1 MADMQKMEPI
11 PVYMEKSEAELFLQ
25 FQQYHDVFALL
36 VERRVFEQRSAAITL
51 HFDNKGHLRTIAR
64 ADVLFSD
71 KTDFTNTN

>member
-1 MADMQKMEPI
+1 MADMEQI
-11 PVYMEKSEAELFLQ
+11 PVFMETKDAELFLQ
-25 FQQYHDVFALL
+25 FQRHYDIFALL
-36 VERRVFEQRSAAITL
+36 VERRVFEQKSAAITL